1 MSDMLN
7 EKNDRA
13 LYINGERN
21 SFNGTSED
29 LIQEAINQAR
39 AIKTNIALEN
49 INETDIDQLIND
61 LNNLANK
68 SKESETIFYKAL
80 GIKDPF
86 LGTEAISKNSFLNY
100 FNEGAIQRDWIDF
113 LTILS
118 DPEFT
123 KRIVQSTEDVY
134 HNYKISL
141 FTYSTT
147 IDGTKGFQTTLQSN
161 RNENGKSKKNST
173 YLQIRGRTKSKSFIK
188 EQGKFRDNFE
198 KEINQYLQSILGAS
212 FKEGNITSADGN
224 ININITNE
232 INKTA
237 TNIISESLIEQLA
250 KYPLIN
256 ENLLSITNDNI
267 TLDIS
272 IEEGSNLLFNL
283 KFKNNDNNSIKTVS
297 NIRNESNITIQRL
310 CDLFIEIISSN
321 LNIFYKNLRKT
332 SDGFETFL
340 DNTINH
346 SRFQTILKE
355 TIKQD
360 YENFVSENN
369 KNKTIKQYI
378 TSKFASETNKNDFI
392 SEKKYNESLT
402 GKRSILQGTIGEIIE
417 TALIKWK
424 ALTPTNGYKI
434 EARVMGQERNIL
446 SQEGHAD
453 IRFIITDPNN
463 QKTIV
468 NMQAKQY
475 NSADFMQSKP
485 FYNETTYNVFNTSAF
500 IRYVGERPVVDKDQS
515 IDNFISQMKHQLVN
529 TQAINNKVISILQ
542 SISLYSDNGKS
553 TDVTKYLYPYY
564 NRFTRVE
571 DMCEVF
577 EMDQQEIS
585 MNNFISFN
593 FGLLPMSYILNNIA
607 KDLAESRKIE
617 RMFML
622 NGISVNETENI
633 VIASVNK
640 RGNILNMTYSTEDK
654 SQSKNFLG
662 ELEFTG
668 LRVNMNK
675 WIKR

>member
-1 MSDMLN
+1 MLN

-21 SFNGTSED
+21 SFNGTSEG
-29 LIQEAINQAR
+29 LIQEAINKAR
-39 AIKTNIALEN
+39 TIKTKVALDN
-49 INETDIDQLIND
+49 INETEITNLIND
-61 LNNLANK
+61 LNNLAKK
-68 SKESETIFYKAL
+68 SKKSEKIFYEAL

-86 LGTEAISKNSFLNY
+86 LGKEAISKNSFLNY
-100 FNEGAIQRDWIDF
+100 FNKGAIQRDWIDF

-141 FTYSTT
+141 FIYSTT

-173 YLQIRGRTKSKSFIK
+173 YFQIRGRTKSKGFIK

-198 KEINQYLQSILGAS
+198 KEINQYLQGILGES

-267 TLDIS
+267 TLDVS

-283 KFKNNDNNSIKTVS
+283 KFKNNNNNSIKTVS

-332 SDGFETFL
+332 GDGFKTFL

-346 SRFQTILKE
+346 SEFQTILKE

-360 YENFVSENN
+360 YENFVSESN

-446 SQEGHAD
+446 SQESHAD
-453 IRFIITDPNN
+453 IRFIITDPDN

-475 NSADFMQSKP
+475 NSIDFMQSKP

-529 TQAINNKVISILQ
+529 IQAIENEVISILQ
-542 SISLYSDNGKS
+542 SISLYSDNGNS

-571 DMCEVF
+571 DICEAF

-607 KDLAESRKIE
+607 KDLEESRKIE
-617 RMFML
+617 RMFVL

-675 WIKR
+675 WINRK